1 MNPILIR
8 HDVSGEDFSLAGE
21 ASVDIK
27 GQLKKMGIPAD
38 AIRRAAISIYEAEI
52 NLVIHANGGT
62 VEAEVENNE
71 IRIRVTD
78 NGPGIPDVDLA
89 VSEGFSTATEEI
101 RNLGFG
107 AGMGIPNM
115 MRYTDEFDIKSK
127 PGKGTEINM
136 TVRF

>member
-27 GQLKKMGIPAD
+27 NQLRKMGIPAD
-38 AIRRAAISIYEAEI
+38 AVRKAAISIYEAEI
-52 NLVIHANGGT
+52 NLVIHATGGT

-71 IRIRVTD
+71 IRIRITD
-78 NGPGIPDVDLA
+78 NGPGIPDVNLA
-89 VSEGFSTATEEI
+89 VSEGFSTATDEI

-115 MRYTDEFDIKSK
+115 IRYTDEFDIKST
-127 PGKGTEINM
+127 PGEGTEINM

>member
-27 GQLKKMGIPAD
+27 NQLRKMGIPAD
-38 AIRRAAISIYEAEI
+38 AVRKAAISIYEVEI
-52 NLVIHANGGT
+52 NLVIHATGGT

-71 IRIRVTD
+71 IRIRITD
-78 NGPGIPDVDLA
+78 NGPGIPDVNLA
-89 VSEGFSTATEEI
+89 VSEGFSTATDEI

-115 MRYTDEFDIKSK
+115 IRYTDEFDIKST
-127 PGKGTEINM
+127 PGEGTEINM

>member
-1 MNPILIR
+1 MNPILIK

-27 GQLKKMGIPAD
+27 NQLRKMGVPAD
-38 AIRRAAISIYEAEI
+38 AIRKAAISIYEAEI
-52 NLVIHANGGT
+52 NLVIHATGGT
-62 VEAEVENNE
+62 VEAEVGNNE
-71 IRIRVTD
+71 IKIRVTD
-78 NGPGIPDVDLA
+78 NGPGIPDVNLA
-89 VSEGFSTATEEI
+89 VSEGFSTATDEI

-115 MRYTDEFDIKSK
+115 IRYTDEFDIKSA
-127 PGKGTEINM
+127 PGEGTEINM